1 MIQGGFN
8 MSDETLVFC
17 MQEAEEG
24 LSGAQDPIEMLISI
38 SNQLLA
44 VAGFKL
50 DDIDIEKAATDLEA
64 VLYE

>member
-1 MIQGGFN
+1 

-17 MQEAEEG
+17 MQAAEKG
-24 LSGAQDPIEMLISI
+24 LSGESDAIEMLISI

>member
-1 MIQGGFN
+1 

-24 LSGAQDPIEMLISI
+24 LSGAQDPIEMLVSI
-38 SNQLLA
+38 SNKLIA
-44 VAGFKL
+44 VARYKL
-50 DDIDIEKAATDLEA
+50 DDADIEKAATDLEA